1 MNVDRCAGRKSERN
15 MNSIQP
21 VSSRMQAD
29 DDRHIYKLQT
39 FSC

>member
-1 MNVDRCAGRKSERN
+1 MNVDRCARRKPECN
-15 MNSIQP
+15 IDSIQQ
-21 VSSRMQAD
+21 VSSPMQAE